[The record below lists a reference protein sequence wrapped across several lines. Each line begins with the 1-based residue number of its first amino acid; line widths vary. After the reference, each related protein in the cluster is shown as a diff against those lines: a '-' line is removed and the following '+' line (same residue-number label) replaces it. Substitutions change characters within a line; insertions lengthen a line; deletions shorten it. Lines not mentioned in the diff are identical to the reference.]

1 MSSTSPEPKKPKFFY
16 GYVVV
21 AAAFVIMTLAWGS
34 NRTFGVF
41 VEPMLKEFGWT
52 RAAISGSFTINCLVM
67 GVLTLGA
74 GRITDSLGPRFV
86 VIFCGS
92 LLGASYL
99 LTSRV
104 QSASEFYLFYGIVG
118 GAGMSGLLTPL
129 MSAVVRWFWRRRSL
143 MSGILVAG
151 PGLGNMAMPIIC
163 SFLIVS
169 FGWRWAFLVLG
180 ILVLAVVLSAA
191 MLLRRDPA
199 DLGLSPYGA
208 REGLS
213 PAAGQTEPSGLSVPQ
228 AMRTRQFWLISLLS
242 FCDLF
247 LINVLVVHI
256 VIHAIDLNVP
266 PTGAAGVLSLAA
278 GTSILGRIIMGGVA
292 DRIGNRKALII
303 CLATSVGAFVLLLFA
318 RSIGTLYL
326 FAVLYGISLWSTGA
340 IVSPLIAELFGLKS
354 HATLYSF
361 AVFASAI
368 GSAAGPVVAGALFDL
383 SGNYRWAFVLCLGVS
398 MIGLVAVM
406 FLGPIPKKGFAGADK

>member
-1 MSSTSPEPKKPKFFY
+1 MPSISPGPKKSKFFY

-21 AAAFVIMTLAWGS
+21 AAAFVIMALAWGS

-74 GRITDSLGPRFV
+74 GRMTDSLGPRFV
-86 VIFCGS
+86 VIVCGS
-92 LLGASYL
+92 LLGAAYL

-104 QSASEFYLFYGIVG
+104 QSVSEFYIFYGLVG

-129 MSAVVRWFWRRRSL
+129 MSAVVRWFSRRRSL

-151 PGLGNMAMPIIC
+151 PGLGNMAMPILC

-180 ILVLAVVLSAA
+180 IVVLAVVLSAA
-191 MLLRRDPA
+191 MLLRHDPA
-199 DLGLSPYGA
+199 DMGLSPYGA
-208 REGLS
+208 REGFS
-213 PAAGQTEPSGLSVPQ
+213 SAAIPEQPGFSVQQ
-228 AMRTRQFWLISLLS
+228 AIRTRQFWLINLLS

-247 LINVLVVHI
+247 LINVVVVHI

-278 GTSILGRIIMGGVA
+278 GTSIVGRIMMGGVA

-303 CLATSVGAFVLLLFA
+303 CLGTSVGAFVLLLFA
-318 RSIGTLYL
+318 RRIETLYL

-361 AVFASAI
+361 AVFTSAI

-383 SGNYRWAFVLCLGVS
+383 SGNYHWAFVLCLGVTV
-398 MIGLVAVM
+398 IGLVAAL
-406 FLGPIPKKGFAGADK
+406 FLGPIPKKEIAGLEK

>member
-1 MSSTSPEPKKPKFFY
+1 MSSTSLEPKSPKFFY

-86 VIFCGS
+86 VIVCGS
-92 LLGASYL
+92 LLGAAYL

-104 QSASEFYLFYGIVG
+104 QSVSEFYIFYGLVG

-129 MSAVVRWFWRRRSL
+129 MSAVVRWFSRRRSL
-143 MSGILVAG
+143 MSGILAAG
-151 PGLGNMAMPIIC
+151 PGLGNMAMPILC

-191 MLLRRDPA
+191 MLLRHDPT
-199 DLGLSPYGA
+199 DMGLSPYGA
-208 REGLS
+208 RVGFS
-213 PAAGQTEPSGLSVPQ
+213 SAAKTEQPGFSVPQ
-228 AMRTRQFWLISLLS
+228 AIHTRQFWLINLLS

-247 LINVLVVHI
+247 LINVIVVHI
-256 VIHAIDLNVP
+256 VVHAIDLNVP
-266 PTGAAGVLSLAA
+266 PTRAAGVLSLAA
-278 GTSILGRIIMGGVA
+278 GTSILGRIMMGGVA

-303 CLATSVGAFVLLLFA
+303 CLGTSVGAFTLLLFA
-318 RSIGTLYL
+318 RGIETLYL
-326 FAVLYGISLWSTGA
+326 FAVLYGMSLWSTGA

-361 AVFASAI
+361 AVFTSAM
-368 GSAAGPVVAGALFDL
+368 GSAAGPVVAGVLFDL
-383 SGNYRWAFVLCLGVS
+383 FGNYDGAFVLCLGITL
-398 MIGLVAVM
+398 IGLLAAL
-406 FLGPIPKKGFAGADK
+406 FLGPIPQKEFGEYDK

>member
-1 MSSTSPEPKKPKFFY
+1 MSSTFPNSKKPKFFY

-21 AAAFVIMTLAWGS
+21 AAAFVVMTLAWGS

-74 GRITDSLGPRFV
+74 GRVTDCLGPRFV
-86 VIFCGS
+86 VIVCGS
-92 LLGASYL
+92 LLGAAYL

-104 QSASEFYLFYGIVG
+104 QSVSEFYLFYGIVG

-151 PGLGNMAMPIIC
+151 PGLGNMAMPILC

-169 FGWRWAFLVLG
+169 FGWRWSFFILG
-180 ILVLAVVLSAA
+180 VVVLAVVLSAGL
-191 MLLRRDPA
+191 LLRRDPA

-208 REGLS
+208 REGLTS
-213 PAAGQTEPSGLSVPQ
+213 AAQTEQPGISVQQ
-228 AMRTRQFWLISLLS
+228 AIRTRQFWLINLLS

-247 LINVLVVHI
+247 LINVVVVHI
-256 VIHAIDLNVP
+256 VIHAIDLNIP

-303 CLATSVGAFVLLLFA
+303 CLGTSVGAFVLLLFA
-318 RSIGTLYL
+318 RRIEMLYL

-361 AVFASAI
+361 AVFTSAI
-368 GSAAGPVVAGALFDL
+368 GSAAGPVAAGLLFDF
-383 SGNYRWAFVLCLGVS
+383 SGNYHWAFVACLGITI
-398 MIGLVAVM
+398 IGLLAALS
-406 FLGPIPKKGFAGADK
+406 LGPIPKKEFAGADK